1 MSVDFVK
8 PAAVAVAVVPAVQ
21 ANKPV
26 TYGAAKPVSA
36 EYLAGPGSVRIQ
48 HVMYLFGKSR
58 FAIFASIK
66 AGHFPPPTGHDP
78 RPYWSNTVIRQL
90 LDGTYAINC
99 AGSQK

>member
-1 MSVDFVK
+1 MSVEFVT
-8 PAAVAVAVVPAVQ
+8 PAKRA
-21 ANKPV
+21 
-26 TYGAAKPVSA
+26 YGAAKPVSA

-78 RPYWSNTVIRQL
+78 RPYWSNAVIRQL
-90 LDGTYAINC
+90 LGAGAGAIDC
-99 AGSQK
+99 AEDQP